1 MNVYKY
7 VSKWMNDLIKK
18 AGDFSIPDELFN
30 SISSTIHDFVF
41 FGCDVSEKEIDKA
54 IYLSLYERYSATD
67 KYCVLTVDTT
77 FHTVKYRI
85 YSMADLFNAF
95 TTTTTSAGEI
105 TARLLVSKDLKKDL
119 ITNGYIIGSEYE
131 YNALLSSG
139 LNRGQALE
147 CMMSSYFQCEYKRD
161 SVPFYI
167 SGDINCFGIEYQ
179 VKSHKATFSNLKAL
193 KNLLANEVYK
203 NRHDI

>member
-18 AGDFSIPDELFN
+18 AGDFSTPDELFN
-30 SISSTIHDFVF
+30 SISNTIHDFVF
-41 FGCDVSEKEIDKA
+41 FGCDVSEKEIDNA

-67 KYCVLTVDTT
+67 KYCVLAVDSTS
-77 FHTVKYRI
+77 HTVKYRV